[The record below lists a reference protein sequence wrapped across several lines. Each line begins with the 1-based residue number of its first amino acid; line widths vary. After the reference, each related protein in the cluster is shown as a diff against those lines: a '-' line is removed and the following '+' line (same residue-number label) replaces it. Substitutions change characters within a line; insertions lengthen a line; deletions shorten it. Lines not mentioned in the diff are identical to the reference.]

1 MKNLDRY
8 WVKNQVCQI
17 LYILTFFLPMY
28 TIYDCVYN
36 FNLVLNAR
44 FTIPIKK
51 MFEK

>member
-1 MKNLDRY
+1 
-8 WVKNQVCQI
+8 
-17 LYILTFFLPMY
+17 MY